1 MSRAPR
7 GIVTREAGPTMT
19 MRSPRIT
26 TTGWSIVV
34 PSPTMRR
41 WARMAIA
48 AGGGVGVCAAMA
60 VAAREAA
67 REVVRE
73 AAREAVKEAARLLA
87 LAQRENSDRDIS
99 LEG

>member
-19 MRSPRIT
+19 MRSPTIT

-60 VAAREAA
+60 EAA

-87 LAQRENSDRDIS
+87 LAQRENSERDIS